1 MKLWAMFKIEVFY
14 ALQTRF
20 GPSKYTPL
28 KKTLQNTTQIE
39 NDDVTWSPQYNVHV
53 TRIYKHR
60 ALSLQEVEL
69 HDWFLILHNVLETC
83 TM

>member
-1 MKLWAMFKIEVFY
+1 MFKIEVFY

-39 NDDVTWSPQYNVHV
+39 NDDVT
-53 TRIYKHR
+53 
-60 ALSLQEVEL
+60 
-69 HDWFLILHNVLETC
+69 
-83 TM
+83 